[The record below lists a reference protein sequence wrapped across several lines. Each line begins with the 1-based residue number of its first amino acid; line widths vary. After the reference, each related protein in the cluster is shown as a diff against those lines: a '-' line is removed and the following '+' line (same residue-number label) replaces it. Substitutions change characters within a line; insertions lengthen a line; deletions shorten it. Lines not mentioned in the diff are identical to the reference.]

1 LTKPFDKGTFVL
13 VNVAAQR
20 ARQLMQG
27 ATPIVKTDSRKP
39 AAIAIREVE
48 AGLVPF
54 YILDQLPDLLETS
67 SDEETTEPQEDEESV

>member
-1 LTKPFDKGTFVL
+1 MSEKFNKSTFLL

-27 ATPIVKTDSRKP
+27 APPLIKTNSRKP

-48 AGLVPF
+48 DGYVPH
-54 YILDQLPDLLETS
+54 YQI
-67 SDEETTEPQEDEESV
+67 DELTFQEEPSAEEAAEPQEVESTE